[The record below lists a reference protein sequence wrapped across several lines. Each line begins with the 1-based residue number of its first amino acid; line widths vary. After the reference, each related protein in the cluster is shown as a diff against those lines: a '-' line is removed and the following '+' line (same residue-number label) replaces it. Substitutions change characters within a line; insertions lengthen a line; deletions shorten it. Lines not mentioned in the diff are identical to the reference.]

1 MGSFRNILRFI
12 DIEHL
17 KIYIVIQNMLQLME
31 LIWLIC
37 STRKRKRCQT
47 ASHNFKSCKKTHT
60 KTVLVEKK
68 LLMFRLLKF
77 ATHSKMT

>member
-1 MGSFRNILRFI
+1 MGSFRNVLRFI

-31 LIWLIC
+31 WIWLIC

-47 ASHNFKSCKKTHT
+47 ASHNFK
-60 KTVLVEKK
+60 EAKK
-68 LLMFRLLKF
+68 LMQKQF
-77 ATHSKMT
+77 S